1 MELKKEYD
9 DLSLQIKNKIQEEN
23 VFFRK
28 HIVVI

>member
-23 VFFRK
+23 VFFYES
-28 HIVVI
+28 I

>member
-23 VFFRK
+23 VFFFES
-28 HIVVI
+28 I